1 MSQGKISA
9 KNLLF
14 DMGYHDADF
23 AKQNALLYFLAI
35 DDIAMRYEL
44 KQTPEMVDILL
55 RHGFDAVKIF
65 NQVKFLGRQV

>member
-1 MSQGKISA
+1 
-9 KNLLF
+9 
-14 DMGYHDADF
+14 MGYHDADF